1 MVKVT
6 SKRLRLIPVSERL
19 TLLGYMCKVKGNATC
34 ERLGITTESLEA
46 TCKSRLLFLVWKRIF
61 EWKIEFDS
69 NIKDNS

>member
-34 ERLGITTESLEA
+34 ERLGITTKSLEA
-46 TCKSRLLFLVWKRIF
+46 TCKSRLLHVLSVKAGF
-61 EWKIEFDS
+61 
-69 NIKDNS
+69 